1 MPQVTQLKSNNSKDS
16 LKTIKPLSIEELQQI
31 AHELRIS
38 ALKMLYKAKSG
49 HTAGPLGT
57 AEIFSTLYFSELN
70 INPKNPQDPKR
81 DFFFLSNGHICP
93 ILYAT
98 LAKKGF
104 FPETELNKFRQVDS
118 LLQGHPSI
126 EVPGIETGAGSLGQ
140 GLSIAIGRAL
150 SSRMDNLDTQTYCMT
165 SDGELNEGQTWE
177 AAMMAPKY
185 NLANLT
191 WIIDRNNIQI
201 SG

>member
-38 ALKMLYKAKSG
+38 VLEMLYKAKSG

-126 EVPGIETGAGSLGQ
+126 EVPGIETGAGSLGPV
-140 GLSIAIGRAL
+140 SY
-150 SSRMDNLDTQTYCMT
+150 TH
-165 SDGELNEGQTWE
+165 
-177 AAMMAPKY
+177 
-185 NLANLT
+185 LT
-191 WIIDRNNIQI
+191 LPTKRIV
-201 SG
+201 